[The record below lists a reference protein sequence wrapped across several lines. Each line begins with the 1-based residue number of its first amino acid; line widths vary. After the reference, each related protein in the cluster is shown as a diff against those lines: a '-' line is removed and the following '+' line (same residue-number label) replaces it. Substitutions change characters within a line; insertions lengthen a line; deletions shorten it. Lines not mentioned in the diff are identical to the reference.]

1 MKFHEITAGIKAQ
14 HEQKGENQ
22 KNKSFPCGLSEK
34 HFQTND
40 L

>member
-1 MKFHEITAGIKAQ
+1 MKLHEITAGIKAH
-14 HEQKGENQ
+14 HEQKGKNQ
-22 KNKSFPCGLSEK
+22 KNESLPRGLSEK